1 MQEKNSFK
9 NKKLM
14 RPDGWVIKKYL
25 SEELNPDRWRKISRS
40 TDANAIKIFKN
51 KCSSSIEN
59 AGEESSTSW
68 KVINTSPAKKWTVM
82 NSKFKMKNEH
92 NEFIKTKSTIKFNEE
107 KEDKSV
113 TIVDEKLNT
122 DVTRLE
128 NFEITPLSIET
139 SENFDKK
146 QEDSKDKE
154 FTLGKKEESS
164 NSNISVES
172 IKNKKIREMEESKEE
187 KKTEDGN
194 RKENSLVAN
203 PSSLAEENNIEKNI
217 AVNNFF
223 FAGYLRLRQV
233 FCFVF
238 QSFSKT
244 IVFFRKKRSFLKTTH
259 SF

>member
-1 MQEKNSFK
+1 MQERNSFK

-82 NSKFKMKNEH
+82 NSKFKMKNEP
-92 NEFIKTKSTIKFNEE
+92 NEFIKTTSTIKFNEE

-128 NFEITPLSIET
+128 NFEITPLSLDT
-139 SENFDKK
+139 FENFDKK
-146 QEDSKDKE
+146 QEDSKDADKE

-172 IKNKKIREMEESKEE
+172 IKNNKIREMEESKEE
-187 KKTEDGN
+187 KKTEDEN
-194 RKENSLVAN
+194 RRENSLVTN

-217 AVNNFF
+217 AVNKFF
-223 FAGYLRLRQV
+223 FCRIFEIEARFLLIRLRHNWLENDPE
-233 FCFVF
+233 
-238 QSFSKT
+238 
-244 IVFFRKKRSFLKTTH
+244 ITT
-259 SF
+259 